1 MANKYFNIFK
11 NKKIIITGHTG
22 FKGSW
27 LALWLNKLG
36 ANILGLSIDTPTKPS
51 HFQLLNLKSIKSK
64 KLDIRNF
71 KSLDNEIRK
80 FKPDFIFHLAAQ
92 AIVKQ
97 SYLNPIKTFSTNILG
112 TMNLLESL
120 KKNKK
125 ETISIIITSDK
136 TYKNIETKKGYKEND
151 FLGGEDPYGASKSAA
166 DIVINSYV
174 KSFFSESSN
183 KNFIAVARAGNV
195 IGGGDWSNDRLI
207 PDCMR
212 SWVKKKSVKIRNPN
226 STRPWQH
233 IFDVINGYLTLA
245 VKLKKNKKLHGEAFN
260 FGPNMSKNYK
270 VREIL
275 KKSKKIWP
283 SIKWKISK
291 EKNFKENFLLNLNN
305 TKAKKV
311 IKWRPILDIN
321 KSIKLTIEWYKYYSS
336 SNKKKIITKS
346 LDQIKDFEKIL
357 NKV

>member
-1 MANKYFNIFK
+1 MIK
-11 NKKIIITGHTG
+11 KKIFNTFGD
-22 FKGSW
+22 
-27 LALWLNKLG
+27 
-36 ANILGLSIDTPTKPS
+36 ILDYRK
-51 HFQLLNLKSIKSK
+51 LNLAIKK
-64 KLDIRNF
+64 AQPQIL
-71 KSLDNEIRK
+71 
-80 FKPDFIFHLAAQ
+80 FHLAAQ
-92 AIVKQ
+92 PLVSESFIKPKITINTNVNGT
-97 SYLNPIKTFSTNILG
+97 LNV
-112 TMNLLESL
+112 LESIREI
-120 KKNKK
+120 K
-125 ETISIIITSDK
+125 SIKSVVIITSDK
-136 TYKNIETKKGYKEND
+136 CYQNNEIKRGYRETD
-151 FLGGEDPYGASKSAA
+151 RLGGDDPYSASKAA
-166 DIVINSYV
+166 AEIIFNAYL
-174 KSFFSESSN
+174 KSNFFN
-183 KNFIAVARAGNV
+183 LKKLGIATARAGNV
-195 IGGGDWSNDRLI
+195 IGGGDWSKDRLI